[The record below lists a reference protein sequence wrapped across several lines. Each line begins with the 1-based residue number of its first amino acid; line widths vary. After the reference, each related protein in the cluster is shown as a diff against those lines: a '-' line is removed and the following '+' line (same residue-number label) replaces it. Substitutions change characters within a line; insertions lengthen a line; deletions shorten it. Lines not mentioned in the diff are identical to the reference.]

1 MSTDQLGLMSERP
14 SPLAQPTPESGA
26 ANGEA
31 SAAAEAQPTF
41 DQLGLTPDLLRT
53 VAAQGYT
60 VPTPVQAQ
68 SIPLVLAGRDLLA
81 GAQTGTGKTA
91 AFVLPIL
98 QLLNANRPAP
108 RVLAHGERR
117 PRGATLLPI
126 RCLVLTPTRELALQI
141 EESVRTYGAERPI
154 FSTTIYG
161 GVGFDP
167 QVRAIRTGPEIVV
180 ATPGRLLDHAGQGT
194 IDLSQ
199 VEILVLDEADRMLD
213 MGFIR
218 DIRRIIA
225 LIPAR
230 RQNLLFSATFSDEIQ
245 ELSAGLLNDPAH
257 VQIAR
262 RNAPIE
268 LVRQVVYPV
277 DRERKRELLSH
288 LIKTGRIDRALVF
301 TRTKHGANR
310 LAEQLE
316 MDGIKAGAIHGN
328 KSQGQRV
335 RALDDFKEG
344 RVAVLVATEVASRGI
359 DIDGLPHV
367 VNFEMPM
374 VAQDYVHRIGRTGRA
389 GMEGDAVSLVCIDEN
404 LLLADIETL
413 LRQRITREVIP
424 GFEVDR
430 SIPREAIRQR
440 SVGGGRQGTPRPAPR
455 QPSRPARR
463 PMFPEPRPAVSVE
476 PRPQAPAGFRPANQN
491 GFAPT
496 RPAAPAG
503 PRPMAPSGFRPAASS
518 GPRQAATMEFRR
530 PIPNDFRPSTQNARP
545 QSAPSDFRQVAQGG
559 PRQPGGF
566 RRPTAGDFDQSPQ
579 SGPRRE
585 PGGFRPA
592 APGGFRGSAPT
603 GFSNSGR
610 PQSRYDSV
618 PHYDSA
624 PREGFAPRN
633 DPQPR
638 YDLAQRHESPA
649 RPAQGPAGRSYNGR
663 PAQGPAGRTYDRP
676 GISAG
681 RPAPSAG
688 RPASGGYRSGERGAP
703 SASQPDARIARRGGR
718 QG

>member
-1 MSTDQLGLMSERP
+1 MSTDQLGLVSERP
-14 SPLAQPTPESGA
+14 SPLAQPTPASDAPEALEAPA
-26 ANGEA
+26 A
-31 SAAAEAQPTF
+31 F
-41 DQLGLTPDLLRT
+41 DQLGLTPELLRA

-108 RVLAHGERR
+108 RPLAHGERR

-141 EESVRTYGAERPI
+141 EESVRTYGAERPV

-194 IDLSQ
+194 IDLST

-230 RQNLLFSATFSDEIQ
+230 RQNLLFSATFSDEIR

-257 VQIAR
+257 VQISR

-288 LIKTGRIDRALVF
+288 LIRTGRIDRALVF

-316 MDGIKAGAIHGN
+316 MDGIKANAIHGN

-367 VNFEMPM
+367 VNFELPM

-404 LLLADIETL
+404 MLMADIETM

-440 SVGGGRQGTPRPAPR
+440 SVGGRQGTPRPAPR

-463 PMFPEPRPAVSVE
+463 PMFPESRSAASVE
-476 PRPQAPAGFRPANQN
+476 PRPQAPNEFRPANPS
-491 GFAPT
+491 GLAPA
-496 RPAAPAG
+496 RPAAV
-503 PRPMAPSGFRPAASS
+503 RPAASS

-530 PIPNDFRPSTQNARP
+530 PIPNEFRQSTLNARP
-545 QSAPSDFRQVAQGG
+545 AAARNDFRQAA
-559 PRQPGGF
+559 PGGF
-566 RRPTAGDFDQSPQ
+566 RRPVPSDFDQT
-579 SGPRRE
+579 GPSSSRQQT
-585 PGGFRPA
+585 PGGFA
-592 APGGFRGSAPT
+592 ARDRSQP
-603 GFSNSGR
+603 
-610 PQSRYDSV
+610 RY
-618 PHYDSA
+618 
-624 PREGFAPRN
+624 

-638 YDLAQRHESPA
+638 YDMHIRHDLPA
-649 RPAQGPAGRSYNGR
+649 RPAQGPAGRTYSGR

-681 RPAPSAG
+681 RPAPSSG

-703 SASQPDARIARRGGR
+703 SGSMPGERIVRRGDR
-718 QG
+718 SA

>member
-1 MSTDQLGLMSERP
+1 MSTDQLGLVSERP
-14 SPLAQPTPESGA
+14 SPLAQPTLVSDARPLDE
-26 ANGEA
+26 
-31 SAAAEAQPTF
+31 SAAPETPATF
-41 DQLGLTPDLLRT
+41 DQLGLTPELLRA
-53 VAAQGYT
+53 VASQGYT

-167 QVRAIRTGPEIVV
+167 QVRALRTGPEIVV
-180 ATPGRLLDHAGQGT
+180 ATPGRLLDPAGQGT
-194 IDLSQ
+194 IDLST

-218 DIRRIIA
+218 DIRRILA

-230 RQNLLFSATFSDEIQ
+230 RQNLLFSATFSDEIR
-245 ELSAGLLNDPAH
+245 ELSDGLLNDPAH

-288 LIKTGRIDRALVF
+288 LIRTGRIDRALVF

-316 MDGIKAGAIHGN
+316 MDGIKANAIHGN

-367 VNFEMPM
+367 VNFELPM

-404 LLLADIETL
+404 SLLADIETL

-430 SIPREAIRQR
+430 SIPREPIRQR
-440 SVGGGRQGTPRPAPR
+440 SMGGGRQGTPRPAPR

-463 PMFPEPRPAVSVE
+463 PMFPESRPAASVE
-476 PRPQAPAGFRPANQN
+476 PRPIAPNGFRPA
-491 GFAPT
+491 APT
-496 RPAAPAG
+496 GYAAARPATPTG
-503 PRPMAPSGFRPAASS
+503 PRPQSPTGFRPAASS

-530 PIPNDFRPSTQNARP
+530 PIP
-545 QSAPSDFRQVAQGG
+545 SDFRQSAQAA
-559 PRQPGGF
+559 PRQSAPGGF
-566 RRPTAGDFDQSPQ
+566 RRPEPSDFGQPASN
-579 SGPRRE
+579 GPRQQ
-585 PGGFRPA
+585 PGGFRPIEPSRFA
-592 APGGFRGSAPT
+592 
-603 GFSNSGR
+603 NSGR
-610 PQSRYDSV
+610 PQSRYDS
-618 PHYDSA
+618 A
-624 PREGFAPRN
+624 PAY

-638 YDLAQRHESPA
+638 YDTRPQHNSTRFESPA
-649 RPAQGPAGRSYNGR
+649 RSAQGPSSR
-663 PAQGPAGRTYDRP
+663 PY
-676 GISAG
+676 AG
-681 RPAPSAG
+681 RPATGGFRSNERAAAPTS
-688 RPASGGYRSGERGAP
+688 RPGE
-703 SASQPDARIARRGGR
+703 RIARRGGR
-718 QG
+718 QD